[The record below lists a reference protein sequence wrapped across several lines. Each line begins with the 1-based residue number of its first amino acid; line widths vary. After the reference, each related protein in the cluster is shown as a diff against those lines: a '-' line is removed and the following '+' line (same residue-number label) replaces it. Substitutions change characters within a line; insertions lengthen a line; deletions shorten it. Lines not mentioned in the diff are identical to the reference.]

1 MANYPVMYAN
11 TVTIGSKVWNVNIV
25 SSQADL
31 AQGFSNVASTPPQT
45 GILFNL
51 GGAHTNITV
60 DMQSMLFPLDIAF
73 IDGNGKVVDIVHNLP
88 PLQDHICLVSCN
100 YFLEVNTTELNS
112 VNVGDTVIMTGI
124 SSTAILSGINIS
136 SIIEMMLVMMI
147 MKMMMKAV

>member
-60 DMQSMLFPLDIAF
+60 DMQF